1 MFRIV
6 ATAFTGTP
14 FTAFWVRLTPSAQ
27 PKVSDLVPTSWTVT
41 AEPRPSRISTFTP
54 AFSK

>member
-1 MFRIV
+1 M
-6 ATAFTGTP
+6 ATALTGTP
-14 FTAFWVRLTPSAQ
+14 FTAFWARLTPSAQ